1 MNAFTVLAAAVLGLA
16 LPTMGAAAPAAAAT
30 TTLATTGVKLQ
41 MREGRP
47 LVDGV
52 MVNGHGPYR
61 FLLDTGATL
70 NTIDPKLARLLGMT
84 VTFQTELTSST
95 GVMPASGS
103 EGGEVRLGPAT
114 AGDQVFLFTGM
125 EAVHKL
131 STDIQGVLGQIFLSQ
146 FDYLLDM
153 RAGRMKFGK
162 RQLDGKGARMPFQ
175 IVQGRPV
182 VDTSLGPLVLDSGA
196 HLMVRFGVEPT
207 QATAQMVTMSG
218 TTEVGMVFSKLA
230 IDGRTL
236 WRGDAVAV
244 PHTAE
249 AGAAGLLPVSLFKT
263 VYVCNSEH
271 YLVVD

>member
-1 MNAFTVLAAAVLGLA
+1 MKHFTILATAVLALA
-16 LPTMGAAAPAAAAT
+16 LPTMAAAASAAALT
-30 TTLATTGVKLQ
+30 TTPAASGVKLQ

-47 LVDGV
+47 VVDGV

-70 NTIDPKLARLLGMT
+70 NTIDPTLAQSIGLT
-84 VTFQTELTSST
+84 VAFLTQLTSST
-95 GVMPASGS
+95 GVTSASGS
-103 EGGEVRLGPAT
+103 EGGEIRLGPVT

-125 EAVHKL
+125 DAVHKL
-131 STDIQGVLGQIFLSQ
+131 SSDIQGVLGQVFLSQ
-146 FDYLLDM
+146 FDYLLDV
-153 RAGRMKFGK
+153 RGGRMEFGK
-162 RQLDGKGARMPFQ
+162 RELHGKGARAPFR

-196 HLMVRFGVEPT
+196 HLMVRFGVEAT
-207 QATAQMVTMSG
+207 QATAEMVTMSG
-218 TTEVGMVFSKLA
+218 TMQVGMVFSKLA

-263 VYVCNSEH
+263 VYVCNSGR
-271 YLVVD
+271 YVVLD